1 MRNTNDRRRN
11 NEKTHYHKNPT
22 KIAANPG
29 LFPCQID
36 DTSVQWSSKHPQE
49 SNLYKLLRKYII

>member
-1 MRNTNDRRRN
+1 MRKNNDKRRN

-29 LFPCQID
+29 LFPCQIVVEMYNVAQSIHKSP
-36 DTSVQWSSKHPQE
+36 TFTNQE
-49 SNLYKLLRKYII
+49 ENT